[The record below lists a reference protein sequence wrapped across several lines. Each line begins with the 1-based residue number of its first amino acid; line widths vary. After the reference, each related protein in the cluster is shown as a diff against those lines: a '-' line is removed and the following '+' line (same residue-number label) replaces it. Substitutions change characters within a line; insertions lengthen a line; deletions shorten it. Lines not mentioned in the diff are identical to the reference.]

1 MKSILKRSLV
11 NGVRIT
17 AALFFCS
24 LVLAVF
30 GSAGN
35 FFAKVFNWIF
45 GWPVPLFERLFPEYA
60 MLPLAGVMVAL
71 LVNLVVYSVLAY
83 VVLWFMMK
91 RHGSKQSV

>member
-35 FFAKVFNWIF
+35 LLAKVFNWIF

-60 MLPLAGVMVAL
+60 LLPLVGVIIAL

-83 VVLWFMMK
+83 AVLWFMIK
-91 RHGSKQSV
+91 RDGPKQSV